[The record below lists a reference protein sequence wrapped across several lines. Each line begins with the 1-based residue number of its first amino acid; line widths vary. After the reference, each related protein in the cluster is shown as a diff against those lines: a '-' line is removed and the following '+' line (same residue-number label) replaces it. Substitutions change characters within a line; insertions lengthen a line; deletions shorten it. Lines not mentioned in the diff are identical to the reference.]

1 MSDDQ
6 YNLYGGLPPHQRRSP
21 TSRAAAIQMLPT
33 AGTKRRLVYDFL
45 LSSAK
50 YGGTDEQMQVALQMP
65 GNVQRPRRIEL
76 VAVGLVR
83 DSGRTRK
90 TRAGRQA
97 VIWIAAIWA

>member
-1 MSDDQ
+1 VKQ
-6 YNLYGGLPPHQRRSP
+6 YNLYGGLPPHQRHSS

-33 AGTKRRLVYDFL
+33 AGTKRRLVYDL
-45 LSSAK
+45 LLEWAK
-50 YGGTDEQMQVALQMP
+50 YGGTDEQIQVALQMP

-90 TRAGRQA
+90 TKSGRQA
-97 VIWIAAIWA
+97 TIWVAASWA